1 MLKKIVYKIIYSPTI
16 MSWTQQIAAIA
27 HGLVITSIILVKFN
41 NDSYAFWMTIKVLME
56 LALLADVGFS
66 HTLQRSVAF
75 FFEGAKRLPRNI
87 RDYEKSVE
95 TSGEPNT
102 ERLQALLYTS
112 RGIYLILSGLTII
125 IISTIGTATLW
136 NLFTI
141 GHHSKEFWITY
152 LLMILQ
158 TFILIQSIKW
168 KSFVKGIRQVALF
181 ARVNTIMNVLR
192 IFVFLVILLK
202 NKGMLYLQS
211 YLVLE
216 SVFTAYYFRDY
227 TIKWFKNNG
236 IRIFRSYKIDNEIF
250 RSLWS
255 VSWKSGLNHIG
266 YFCTNKGISL
276 LIAQI
281 KNTGLMSGF
290 FFTYQVLGFI
300 KNFALTPVFVH
311 YPEYYS
317 LIAVKKFNELKKD
330 ARVRIFLTV
339 VIITGGFLAFGLFGN
354 PLLRLMGTDKRLV
367 ETIIYV
373 ILSLYLFFDLHALIH
388 GTFYISTND
397 VPFLIPGLI
406 TGAVTVGVGYLV
418 IPEYGLLGL
427 VLVQFLANL
436 ACNFWFSTYLSLKL
450 VRWPFLV
457 YLNDVFIEGYR
468 YWLNRLSVTMKKLS
482 NR

>member
-1 MLKKIVYKIIYSPTI
+1 
-16 MSWTQQIAAIA
+16 MSWAQQVAAIV
-27 HGLVITSIILVKFN
+27 HGLAITSIILVKFS
-41 NDSYAFWMTIKVLME
+41 NDSYAFWMTIKILME

-66 HTLQRSVAF
+66 HTLERSVAF
-75 FFEGAKRLPRNI
+75 FFEGAKKLPRNI
-87 RDYEKSVE
+87 RDYEKTAE
-95 TSGEPNT
+95 TSSGVNI
-102 ERLQALLYTS
+102 ERLKALLYTS

-125 IISTIGTATLW
+125 VISTIGTATLW
-136 NLFTI
+136 NLFNI
-141 GHHSKEFWITY
+141 GNHSKEFWITY

-158 TFILIQSIKW
+158 TFIIIQSIKW
-168 KSFVKGIRQVALF
+168 KAFVRGIRQVALF
-181 ARVNTIMNVLR
+181 ARINTIINVLR
-192 IFVFLVILLK
+192 IFVFLVILLN
-202 NKGMLYLQS
+202 NKGMLFLQS

-227 TIKWFKNNG
+227 IIKWFRRNG
-236 IRIFRSYKIDNEIF
+236 VRIVRSYKIDREIF

-266 YFCTNKGISL
+266 YFCTNKGVGL

-300 KNFALTPVFVH
+300 KNFAMTPVHVH

-330 ARVRIFLTV
+330 ARVRLFLTM
-339 VIITGGFLAFGLFGN
+339 IIIIGGFFAFGLLGN
-354 PLLRLMGTDKRLV
+354 SLLKLMGTDKRLV
-367 ETIIYV
+367 ETLIYV

-436 ACNFWFSTYLSLKL
+436 ACNFWFSTYLSLRL
-450 VRWPFLV
+450 TRWPFLV
-457 YLNDVFIEGYR
+457 YLNDVFIEGYK
-468 YWLNRLSVTMKKLS
+468 YWFKRLLGYIKKFS
-482 NR
+482 NV